1 MDKEAEAEPPIGERF
16 ALVGGVAA
24 GIVLLLRML
33 LSSPVLDLAE
43 SPSFFSGLGSRV
55 LKDPMEF
62 VELRD
67 PDLSL
72 RPADSL
78 CVRSRDRS
86 RRMMRKEGGIGISAC
101 EG

>member
-1 MDKEAEAEPPIGERF
+1 MDKEAEAGPPSGERF

-24 GIVLLLRML
+24 GMVLLLRML
-33 LSSPVLDLAE
+33 LSSPALDLAEE
-43 SPSFFSGLGSRV
+43 SPSFFMGLGSRV

-72 RPADSL
+72 RPAGSL
-78 CVRSRDRS
+78 CV
-86 RRMMRKEGGIGISAC
+86 GGVGV
-101 EG
+101 EV